1 MSEEIKAGPGVYD
14 VAKIEQ
20 ALVWADHKKAAVVPA
35 HILAAEVRDLRAKL
49 AAAQRDLA
57 VALKS
62 WRDSSD
68 RADALAEDV
77 IRLNLVIGTMGAMLE
92 DVGYSDGK
100 VINALADLIQR
111 HEELVPERDTA
122 QAESFCAKKEAS
134 DLRAQNEK
142 AESLLAAERE
152 KVRVMRGIAMDLHQ
166 AFNCVVTIGVPV
178 RKGRIYDS
186 TWQEYGKAL
195 STGAGEKS

>member
-1 MSEEIKAGPGVYD
+1 MDQS
-14 VAKIEQ
+14 
-20 ALVWADHKKAAVVPA
+20 AV
-35 HILAAEVRDLRAKL
+35 LAAELADTRAKL
-49 AAAQRDLA
+49 AEAQREHESDLTRA
-57 VALKS
+57 EQAMELFTGEKS
-62 WRDSSD
+62 

-195 STGAGEKS
+195 STGAWEESNEA